1 MAMTKERQNN
11 LISFMQAYLLS
22 LSGLNQIMG
31 IVLGRGDGIMIMNM
45 LPIAGLIAIHFFT
58 SNKKRDLNMNKKAL
72 LFVYYIVS
80 VIAVYK
86 YAYRHTT
93 YSYTYALVYCFI
105 PIYLS
110 FYKVDVEK
118 ILKYMM
124 FFSALVLPVSDGFF
138 KNVGRGIETIGM
150 STTYN
155 LLPFIVAAALHF
167 WYYRKNVGILM
178 RIGYAI
184 NIFYLVQVIIYG
196 NRGPMVALV
205 FLGVYLILHEFTPDG
220 KMKKSTTKRMIVT
233 ILLGSVVIFVLS
245 NLEDIIVVL
254 HNWLSSMGI
263 KISALSKSVATIRHG
278 DLSNGRRWIL
288 EYTKKGIAEKYLLG
302 NGISTI
308 FYNSNGRVVYP
319 HNLFYQLWYDL
330 GIFVSIPMFY
340 LIGKA
345 AFITVFKSNLK
356 KDYSIIMILLFTIAI
371 PRLCFSTEFWTTI
384 PFWFLIMY
392 TISPNLYNSE
402 TLKTGVEKANNNI

>member
-1 MAMTKERQNN
+1 MRKAETKQSN
-11 LISFMQAYLLS
+11 LISFMQAYMLS

-31 IVLGRGDGIMIMNM
+31 IVLGRSDGIMIMNM

-110 FYKVDVEK
+110 FYKVNVEK

-124 FFSALVLPVSDGFF
+124 LFSALILPVSGEFF
-138 KNVGRGIETIGM
+138 DKGSFYYETIGM

-167 WYYRKNVGILM
+167 CYYKKNAGILM
-178 RIGYAI
+178 WIGYAI

-205 FLGVYLILHEFTPDG
+205 VLGVFLILHEFTPDG
-220 KMKKSTTKRMIVT
+220 KMKKSTVKRTIIT
-233 ILLGSVVIFVLS
+233 ILLGSVVVSVLS
-245 NLEDIIVVL
+245 NIEDIIISL
-254 HNWLSSMGI
+254 HNWLASMDI
-263 KISALSKSVATIRHG
+263 EISALSKSVITIKRG
-278 DLSNGRRWIL
+278 DLSNGRSWVL
-288 EYTKKGIAEKYLLG
+288 EFTKRGIQEHYLLG
-302 NGISTI
+302 NGIATI
-308 FYNSNGRVVYP
+308 FYNSNYRIPYP

-330 GIFVSIPMFY
+330 GIIVSIPLFY
-340 LIGKA
+340 ILGKST
-345 AFITVFKSNLK
+345 FITTFKSDMK
-356 KDYSIIMILLFTIAI
+356 KDYSVIMILLFTISI
-371 PRLCFSTEFWTTI
+371 PRLCFSTELWANI

-392 TISPNLYNSE
+392 TISPNIYETTDLEEYSE
-402 TLKTGVEKANNNI
+402 EEG